1 MLNINYFVTNDSI
14 TLYWDKPCGLP
25 EDYCFGIYVDGLRI
39 GESTKTHY
47 TVKGLQAITSYK
59 VQISLFGKDVEEY
72 FVSEELTIVT
82 VKVKKKLDVTA
93 APYFAVGDG
102 KIMNTVALQQA
113 INDCDG
119 DSVVYIPAGTFI
131 TGALRLHSDME
142 LYLEEGAVLQGTA
155 NPEDYLPRIPSRFE
169 GYEMECY
176 SSLLNLGEMDHDS
189 DYNCRN
195 VLIHGKGTIAS
206 GGLALATNV
215 VNSEKIRIK
224 RVLDSL
230 SEEEIAEYETA
241 DTLPGRVRPKLV
253 NMSNCRNI
261 ILSGLT
267 FTDGACWNIHMIYS
281 DNIVTHDCIVK
292 SKGIWNGDGWDPDS
306 STNCTIFGT
315 TFYTQDDSIAIKS
328 GKNPEGNIINRP
340 CEHIRIF
347 DCISAFG
354 HGIAIGSEMSGGV
367 RDVKIWDCDLANTRY
382 GVEIKGTKK
391 RGGFVRDIHVENCTV
406 SRVLFHAV
414 GYNDDGIGA
423 KHPPLFEACSFKNLH
438 ILGEYTEYDDSKI
451 ACEAIE
457 LIGFDEP
464 GYEINNITFE
474 NLLLQR
480 KVHLGHQNISMQYCK
495 KITLQNVEVKE
506 KTM

>member
-169 GYEMECY
+169 GYEME
-176 SSLLNLGEMDHDS
+176 
-189 DYNCRN
+189 
-195 VLIHGKGTIAS
+195 
-206 GGLALATNV
+206 
-215 VNSEKIRIK
+215 
-224 RVLDSL
+224 
-230 SEEEIAEYETA
+230 
-241 DTLPGRVRPKLV
+241 
-253 NMSNCRNI
+253 
-261 ILSGLT
+261 
-267 FTDGACWNIHMIYS
+267 
-281 DNIVTHDCIVK
+281 
-292 SKGIWNGDGWDPDS
+292 
-306 STNCTIFGT
+306 
-315 TFYTQDDSIAIKS
+315 
-328 GKNPEGNIINRP
+328 
-340 CEHIRIF
+340 
-347 DCISAFG
+347 
-354 HGIAIGSEMSGGV
+354 
-367 RDVKIWDCDLANTRY
+367 
-382 GVEIKGTKK
+382 
-391 RGGFVRDIHVENCTV
+391 
-406 SRVLFHAV
+406 
-414 GYNDDGIGA
+414 
-423 KHPPLFEACSFKNLH
+423 
-438 ILGEYTEYDDSKI
+438 
-451 ACEAIE
+451 
-457 LIGFDEP
+457 
-464 GYEINNITFE
+464 
-474 NLLLQR
+474 
-480 KVHLGHQNISMQYCK
+480 
-495 KITLQNVEVKE
+495 
-506 KTM
+506 